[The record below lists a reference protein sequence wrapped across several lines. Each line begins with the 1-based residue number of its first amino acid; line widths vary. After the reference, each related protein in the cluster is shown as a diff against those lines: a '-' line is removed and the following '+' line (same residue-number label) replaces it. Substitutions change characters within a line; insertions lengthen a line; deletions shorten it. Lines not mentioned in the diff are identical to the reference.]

1 MLSDSV
7 ECIQLPSG
15 VTVSSE
21 NFKLER
27 PGKLELRAEILF
39 LNGMLYI
46 WIGSAMIHA
55 LNNLQIAYS
64 GTVKFFM
71 FPLVTLTPFLEY

>member
-1 MLSDSV
+1 MLSESS
-7 ECIQLPSG
+7 ECLQLPSG

-46 WIGSAMIHA
+46 WIGSAMMHA

-64 GTVKFFM
+64 GTVKTIVF
-71 FPLVTLTPFLEY
+71 LRIILKPFLEY

>member
-1 MLSDSV
+1 MLSESA
-7 ECIQLPSG
+7 ECLQLPSG
-15 VTVSSE
+15 ITISSE

-27 PGKLELRAEILF
+27 PGKPELRAEILF
-39 LNGMLYI
+39 LNKMLYI

-64 GTVKFFM
+64 GTVKIIHF
-71 FPLVTLTPFLEY
+71 LIVILTPFLEH